1 MGALSMH
8 KALSSI
14 PSMGKKLNFL
24 CDVYFTTIERKRE
37 RVVMGINRAG
47 GAGGRGLGAYPG

>member
-1 MGALSMH
+1 
-8 KALSSI
+8 
-14 PSMGKKLNFL
+14 MGKKLNFL